1 MINSKS
7 HTFYI
12 LSPLRLIMANQKP
25 KPSELLTEEEQY
37 FVCRAINLYGS
48 EHHPWATPEMLDS
61 FYDDY
66 IMKVM
71 RIVVQSDL
79 TEEGRITLHQIKEKL
94 TQE

>member
-25 KPSELLTEEEQY
+25 KPTELLTEEEQY

-48 EHHPWATPEMLDS
+48 EHHPWCIPEMLDS

-71 RIVVQSDL
+71 KMVPPNDL
-79 TEEGRITLHQIKEKL
+79 TEEGLTNLHQIREKL
-94 TQE
+94 SQE